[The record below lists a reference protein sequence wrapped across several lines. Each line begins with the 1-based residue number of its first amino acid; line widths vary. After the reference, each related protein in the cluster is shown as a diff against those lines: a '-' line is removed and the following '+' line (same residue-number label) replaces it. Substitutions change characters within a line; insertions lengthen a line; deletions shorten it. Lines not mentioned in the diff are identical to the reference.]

1 MIPQLRL
8 RGLAAALFVL
18 FAMTSRGANT
28 EVNPPPR
35 PLSEMDYAAERG
47 IEHHGLAALEPTAG
61 CGAFVPAAATA
72 LVDRTP
78 TYSYEYQDGIVT
90 VEFTV
95 GTDGLAHDTEVVMSV
110 PKARHLREVVESFLR
125 SRFKPA
131 ALDGVAVPSR
141 DRGKFT
147 LVAGEG
153 GPMWSLSRFAEMRRA
168 AEQGAPDAQF
178 TIGVAATLDRS
189 LKIGPEAARAMIQT
203 AAEHDEPRAQYWIAR
218 DLVPGPGCTDY
229 LRSDAWLGQAAGHQ
243 VGGAAVRLAERL
255 LAMDPGP
262 DELRRIHGLL
272 ATAMSAEE
280 PYALRHAIAL
290 AVDPRV
296 SQVDPAALRAA
307 SDRLIKFSTGVDPQD
322 FEAVA
327 AAGAAMGDFGQA
339 IKYQRKALSRAHD
352 LYWNTDLMEGR
363 LALYRDNRPFS
374 GDLLTLPPRATEPPP
389 LRGDMSVYCSGPK
402 CGRHGGSDTRVATGS
417 HIQK

>member
-1 MIPQLRL
+1 MRL
-8 RGLAAALFVL
+8 VRIDLPRCKRG
-18 FAMTSRGANT
+18 G
-28 EVNPPPR
+28 
-35 PLSEMDYAAERG
+35 
-47 IEHHGLAALEPTAG
+47 
-61 CGAFVPAAATA
+61 VPAAAA

-78 TYSYEYQDGIVT
+78 SYSYEYQDGIVT
-90 VEFTV
+90 VEFTI

-110 PKARHLREVVESFLR
+110 PKATHLREVVESFLR

-178 TIGVAATLDRS
+178 AIGVAATLDRS
-189 LKIGPEAARAMIQT
+189 LRIPPETARTMIQT

-243 VGGAAVRLAERL
+243 IGGAAVRLAERL
-255 LAMDPGP
+255 LAIGPGP

-296 SQVDPAALRAA
+296 SPVDPGALRAA
-307 SDRLIKFSTGVDPQD
+307 ADRLIKFSTGVDPQD

-327 AAGAAMGDFGQA
+327 AAGAAMGDFGLA
-339 IKYQRKALSRAHD
+339 IKYQRKALARAHD
-352 LYWNTDLMEGR
+352 LYWNTEQMEGR
-363 LALYRDNRPFS
+363 LALYRGNRLFS
-374 GDLLTLPPRATEPPP
+374 GDLLALPPRATEPPP

-402 CGRHGGSDTRVATGS
+402 CGRHGGNDTRVATGS